1 MYYRKIGKLGGS
13 LYVGIPSKLRDE
25 LGLVLGDYMHVS
37 LAGNKIIIER
47 DEMSMVIERNSP
59 KNERMRGENSH
70 G

>member
-25 LGLVLGDYMHVS
+25 LGLFVGDYVQVELCS
-37 LAGNKIIIER
+37 YGIIINKCKGFAVVGKVQKENKR
-47 DEMSMVIERNSP
+47 L
-59 KNERMRGENSH
+59 RGEISH